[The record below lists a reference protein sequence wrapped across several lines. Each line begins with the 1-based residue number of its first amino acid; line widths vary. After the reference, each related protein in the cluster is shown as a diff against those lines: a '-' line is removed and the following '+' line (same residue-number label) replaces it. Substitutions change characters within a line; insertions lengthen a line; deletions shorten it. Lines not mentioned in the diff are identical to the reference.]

1 MIEARGV
8 NHIGIAVRSL
18 DEHRDYYENVLGAE
32 YEGVEEVGSQGVK
45 VAFYR
50 LGPASSPVRL
60 ELLEPTRADSAVAKF
75 LEKRG
80 EGVHHVAYTVEDIE
94 TRLAELADAGVA
106 LVDETPRPGAHDMR
120 IAFLHP
126 KATGGVLTELCEP
139 RAGGSGGPVGEPG
152 AGSP

>member
-1 MIEARGV
+1 MIEAQGV

-18 DEHRDYYENVLGAE
+18 DEHRDYYEKVLGAE

-60 ELLEPTRADSAVAKF
+60 ELLEPTREDSAVAKF

-80 EGVHHVAYTVEDIE
+80 EGVHHVAYTVDDIE
-94 TRLAELADAGVA
+94 TRLAELAEAGVA

-139 RAGGSGGPVGEPG
+139 RDVDTGRAGADDGGP
-152 AGSP
+152 A